1 MPIGVSSVH
10 LILNGLAG
18 LFLGWAVFPAFLI
31 ALALQVLF
39 FSFGGFAVLGVNLCN
54 ISIPALLVYYL
65 FRNSLRPAESGTSG
79 LSRGNGGVIGT
90 LGTVCLTSLA
100 LVLDSGK
107 SYIDLVWLLFIGHL
121 PIFVTDSLISVG
133 ILLAL
138 AKMRPASLMVNQPAA
153 YLWINGCLLTGA
165 CFLLFSGL
173 FCSAVSGR
181 PTGLLPVCRVLFCC
195 LLSAAAVSWAVHC

>member
-1 MPIGVSSVH
+1 MHLSEGVLHLPVLAGAGVVAAAGVAIGIRQLDTSRLSLAALFGAAFFVAGTIHVPIGVSSVH

-65 FRNSLRPAESGTSG
+65 FRNSLRPG
-79 LSRGNGGVIGT
+79 LSQGRLVYLGVMAGVIGT

-100 LVLDSGK
+100 LVLDS
-107 SYIDLVWLLFIGHL
+107 
-121 PIFVTDSLISVG
+121 
-133 ILLAL
+133 
-138 AKMRPASLMVNQPAA
+138 
-153 YLWINGCLLTGA
+153 
-165 CFLLFSGL
+165 
-173 FCSAVSGR
+173 
-181 PTGLLPVCRVLFCC
+181 
-195 LLSAAAVSWAVHC
+195 

>member
-1 MPIGVSSVH
+1 MH

-65 FRNSLRPAESGTSG
+65 FRNSLRPG
-79 LSRGNGGVIGT
+79 LSQGRLVYLGVMAGVIGT

-138 AKMRPASLMVNQPAA
+138 AKMRPASLMVNQPGQHT
-153 YLWINGCLLTGA
+153 YG
-165 CFLLFSGL
+165 
-173 FCSAVSGR
+173 
-181 PTGLLPVCRVLFCC
+181 
-195 LLSAAAVSWAVHC
+195 